1 MSKQEF
7 IESGILESHLMG
19 LANDEERQ
27 LVAEM
32 MLSDREM
39 SEYVNGLEVDIK
51 RYFAE
56 GSVPP
61 PEAVR
66 EIILLRSIREKKSRS
81 SYDVGETVDAKQYL
95 DVEVNDTHMKVHK
108 LWRPAFIA
116 VFILSKIFL
125 IAGLYFYF
133 KSVAQQEEI
142 EKIKTEMQVNSK

>member
-7 IESGILESHLMG
+7 IESGILESHLLG
-19 LANDEERQ
+19 LANEEEQQ
-27 LVAEM
+27 LVVEM
-32 MLSDREM
+32 MLSDTEM
-39 SEYVNGLEVDIK
+39 SEYVNDLEEDIK
-51 RYFAE
+51 RYFGQ

-66 EIILLRSIREKKSRS
+66 EIILLRSIREKKGRN
-81 SYDVGETVDAKQYL
+81 SYDAGEVADVKQYL

-142 EKIKTEMQVNSK
+142 EKIKTEIQVKNK

>member
-19 LANDEERQ
+19 FANEEEQQ
-27 LVAEM
+27 LVAAM
-32 MLSDREM
+32 VLSDKEI
-39 SEYVNGLEVDIK
+39 SEYVNDLEVDIK

-66 EIILLRSIREKKSRS
+66 EIILLRSIREKKGRS
-81 SYDVGETVDAKQYL
+81 NYDVGGTADKKQYL

-133 KSVAQQEEI
+133 KSLAQQEEI
-142 EKIKTEMQVNSK
+142 EKIKTEMQLNNK

>member
-7 IESGILESHLMG
+7 IESGILESHLLG
-19 LANDEERQ
+19 LANDEEQQ

-32 MLSDREM
+32 MLSDTEM
-39 SEYVNGLEVDIK
+39 SEYVNDLEEDIK
-51 RYFAE
+51 RYFGQ

-66 EIILLRSIREKKSRS
+66 EIILLRSIREKKGRN
-81 SYDVGETVDAKQYL
+81 SYDAREVADAKQYL

-142 EKIKTEMQVNSK
+142 EKIKTEIQVKNK

>member
-19 LANDEERQ
+19 LASEEEQ
-27 LVAEM
+27 AQVAEM
-32 MLSDREM
+32 MLADSEM
-39 SEYVNGLEVDIK
+39 AEYVNDLEYDIK

-61 PEAVR
+61 PEAIR
-66 EIILLRSIREKKSRS
+66 EIILLRSIREKKGRS
-81 SYDVGETVDAKQYL
+81 SHEEPVDAKQYL

-142 EKIKTEMQVNSK
+142 EKIKTETQVNNK

>member
-19 LANDEERQ
+19 LANEEEQQ

-32 MLSDREM
+32 MLSDRKM
-39 SEYVNGLEVDIK
+39 SEYVNELEVDIK
-51 RYFAE
+51 SYFAE

-61 PEAVR
+61 PDAVR
-66 EIILLRSIREKKSRS
+66 EIILLRSIREKKGRS
-81 SYDVGETVDAKQYL
+81 SYDVGETVDAKQFL
-95 DVEVNDTHMKVHK
+95 DVEVNDTHIKVHK
-108 LWRPAFIA
+108 FWRPAFIA

-142 EKIKTEMQVNSK
+142 EKIKTEMQVNNK

>member
-19 LANDEERQ
+19 LANEDEQ
-27 LVAEM
+27 AQVAEM
-32 MLSDREM
+32 MLADSEM
-39 SEYVNGLEVDIK
+39 AEYVNDLEYDIK
-51 RYFAE
+51 RYFAT

-66 EIILLRSIREKKSRS
+66 EIILLRSIREKKGRS
-81 SYDVGETVDAKQYL
+81 SNDVSEPVDAKQYL

-142 EKIKTEMQVNSK
+142 EKIKTEVQINKK

>member
-19 LANDEERQ
+19 LASEEEQ
-27 LVAEM
+27 ELVAEM
-32 MLSDREM
+32 MLSDTEM
-39 SEYVNGLEVDIK
+39 ALYVNDLEEDIK

-56 GSVPP
+56 GSVAP

-66 EIILLRSIREKKSRS
+66 EIILLRSIREKKGRNG
-81 SYDVGETVDAKQYL
+81 YDVGETVDAKQYL

-133 KSVAQQEEI
+133 KSRAQQEEI
-142 EKIKTEMQVNSK
+142 EKIKTEIQVNKQ

>member
-19 LANDEERQ
+19 LANEEEQ
-27 LVAEM
+27 AQVAEM
-32 MLSDREM
+32 MLTDSEM
-39 SEYVNGLEVDIK
+39 AEYVNDLEYDIK

-66 EIILLRSIREKKSRS
+66 EIILLRSIREKKGRN
-81 SYDVGETVDAKQYL
+81 SYEEPVDAKQYL

-142 EKIKTEMQVNSK
+142 EKIKTETQVHNK

>member
-19 LANDEERQ
+19 LTNEEEREQ
-27 LVAEM
+27 VAEM
-32 MLSDREM
+32 MLSDSEL
-39 SEYVNGLEVDIK
+39 SEYVNVLEEDIK
-51 RYFAE
+51 RYFIE
-56 GSVPP
+56 GAVPP

-66 EIILLRSIREKKSRS
+66 EIILLRSIREKKGRS
-81 SYDVGETVDAKQYL
+81 SYDSGEVVDEKQYL
-95 DVEVNDTHMKVHK
+95 NVEVNDTHMKVHK

-133 KSVAQQEEI
+133 KSVSQQEEL
-142 EKIKTEMQVNSK
+142 EKIKTEMRLKDK

>member
-19 LANDEERQ
+19 LTNEEEQ
-27 LVAEM
+27 QAVAEM
-32 MLSDREM
+32 MLSDSGM
-39 SEYVNGLEVDIK
+39 SGYVNDLEEDIK

-66 EIILLRSIREKKSRS
+66 EIILLRSIREQKGQS
-81 SYDVGETVDAKQYL
+81 SYGVGETADAKQYL
-95 DVEVNDTHMKVHK
+95 DVEVNDTHIKVHK

-142 EKIKTEMQVNSK
+142 EKIKTEMELNNK